1 MIILEETFTSAA
13 GGFAGEPLNYKQVIR
28 SDKAAV
34 YERSRD
40 SIIKD
45 FETIKIRIT
54 PKGTV
59 QKFPNG
65 VTKVTEDD
73 EEQYATT
80 SLWGKFGFSFKNK
93 QAAINKFNE
102 LNTAQAV
109 KDDEETNES
118 ETPTHSTTTFIFPS
132 QVKFSTKELAETN
145 NCEYITASLWIKDAV
160 KTGTIKSAGSER
172 RASRGKETNLFQ
184 NIGRASSHL

>member
-102 LNTAQAV
+102 LNTAQSV
-109 KDDEETNES
+109 KDDGENEPTN
-118 ETPTHSTTTFIFPS
+118 TTFIFPRGS
-132 QVKFSTKELAETN
+132 FSTREFADVNNILYPSASIYIKECIQN
-145 NCEYITASLWIKDAV
+145 HSV
-160 KTGTIKSAGSER
+160 KSMGSER
-172 RASRGKETNLFQ
+172 RNIKGKPTNLFTK
-184 NIGRASSHL
+184 I